1 MLENARDFTGG
12 HSAAM
17 EINGHQDSSPGGV
30 RQGGENGLVSVGTWP
45 ALRTRHF
52 QILSQIAK

>member
-1 MLENARDFTGG
+1 
-12 HSAAM
+12 
-17 EINGHQDSSPGGV
+17 V